1 VGISFNAASLLNGN
15 GIDVDSVVSELQAA
29 SQGQITTLQNQQSA
43 LQTQASDLTSINT
56 DLNSLATSVQALTD
70 PLGAFSALTA
80 NSSLPAVVTATANSS
95 ATAGNYT
102 MVVSGLASAGTV
114 YSAPLADSTT
124 TSVLP
129 SGASSGELQLQVG
142 GSTGSTYN
150 IQITAGQNDTLTN
163 LASYINQQST
173 ANNWGVTATVLN
185 DASGARLAIT
195 SNATGSTGALAITQ
209 NTTLDSNGNP
219 TGTATN
225 LTFETP
231 VGGTNA
237 TFTVNGIPFSSTSNT
252 VTSAIPGVTLNLVS
266 AYSGE
271 AQISVTPDTS
281 AITSA
286 VSSFVSAYNQVVT
299 DINNQFAY
307 SSSTGSQG
315 PLGSDVGLEN
325 LQSSLLADATYAV
338 SGNSAGYTNLAS
350 LGINMQND
358 GTLSIDSQTL
368 ASAIASNP
376 SAVQSFF
383 QNATSG
389 FATNFNTDL
398 TNLTNPTS
406 GPLNIDLTQNQAEQN
421 DLSNQISEFQQQL
434 ATQKQNLIQE
444 FSAVNASLEEYP
456 FLLQE
461 VLSELGSTSPTSS
474 DTTPTSGTSTSST
487 SSSTSSGS

>member
-1 VGISFNAASLLNGN
+1 
-15 GIDVDSVVSELQAA
+15 
-29 SQGQITTLQNQQSA
+29 
-43 LQTQASDLTSINT
+43 
-56 DLNSLATSVQALTD
+56 
-70 PLGAFSALTA
+70 
-80 NSSLPAVVTATANSS
+80 
-95 ATAGNYT
+95 
-102 MVVSGLASAGTV
+102 
-114 YSAPLADSTT
+114 
-124 TSVLP
+124 
-129 SGASSGELQLQVG
+129 LQLQVG

-219 TGTATN
+219 TGTATK

-338 SGNSAGYTNLAS
+338 SGNSSGYTNLAS

-398 TNLTNPTS
+398 TNLTNPSS

-421 DLSNQISEFQQQL
+421 DLSNQISDFQQQL